1 MLKYALLALLAEE
14 PRHGYELKAAFERML
29 GHTWQVNIG
38 QIYSTLA
45 RLERDSLV
53 SCEEVPQDL
62 LPNRKVC
69 RLTEQGKAALTEW
82 LSQPSMPSARLRV
95 EFYLKLLLARRSRA
109 DDIQPL
115 VWQQRQTL
123 LQALSDL
130 TPLLTSDDEELR
142 LLAEGLQLHLEAD
155 LKWLDRCE
163 ETFSRSDGARV
174 NERR

>member
-29 GHTWQVNIG
+29 GGTWQVNIG

-45 RLERDSLV
+45 RLERDGLV
-53 SCEEVPQDL
+53 ECHEVHQEL

-69 RLTEQGKAALTEW
+69 ASTEAGRSALAEW
-82 LSQPSMPSARLRV
+82 LAQPAAPSARLRV
-95 EFYLKLLLARRSRA
+95 DFYLKLLLTRHSGAA
-109 DDIQPL
+109 DLAAII
-115 VWQQRQTL
+115 WQQRQTL
-123 LQALSDL
+123 LRALADL
-130 TPLLTSDDEELR
+130 TPLLTDGDEERR

-163 ETFSRSDGARV
+163 ETFHGK
-174 NERR
+174 